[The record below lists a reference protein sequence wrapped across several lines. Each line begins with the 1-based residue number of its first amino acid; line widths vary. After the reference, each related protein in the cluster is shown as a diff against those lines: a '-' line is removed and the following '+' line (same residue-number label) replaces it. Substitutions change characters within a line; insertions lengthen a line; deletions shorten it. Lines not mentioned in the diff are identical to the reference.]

1 MVEEVEGRLEQ
12 LRKCHRRE
20 VYINYQIEMHRPSID
35 RSARKKLHAIPHLC
49 HLCFVRRIHLQLV
62 ITGIQRGNRVN
73 LITGSF
79 HQMQIPWKIG
89 RKTCCLSSVVRKIS
103 RLIEKK
109 KKGGTNKV
117 DRRANR
123 LQSRYRNLPDIK
135 YYACKTF
142 EDDADDLCDDR
153 FAELQFRSW

>member
-1 MVEEVEGRLEQ
+1 MMVEEVEGRLEQ

-49 HLCFVRRIHLQLV
+49 HPCFVRRIHLQLV

-79 HQMQIPWKIG
+79 HQMQIP
-89 RKTCCLSSVVRKIS
+89 
-103 RLIEKK
+103 
-109 KKGGTNKV
+109 
-117 DRRANR
+117 
-123 LQSRYRNLPDIK
+123 
-135 YYACKTF
+135 
-142 EDDADDLCDDR
+142 
-153 FAELQFRSW
+153 